1 MARPKKEKPVEGVNV
16 ILAERDA
23 EYAAKEKLLHATMT
37 DEQIEEAIEK
47 FGKIYS
53 QRKAEQLFT
62 KDWISPEQF
71 LNSKG
76 IDPAIKSS
84 PIQNITFIQLC
95 ELLNEYKNA

>member
-1 MARPKKEKPVEGVNV
+1 MARPKKVTEQEEPTPDAVEVF
-16 ILAERDA
+16 A
-23 EYAAKEKLLHATMT
+23 
-37 DEQIEEAIEK
+37 
-47 FGKIYS
+47 
-53 QRKAEQLFT
+53 

-84 PIQNITFIQLC
+84 PIQNVTFIQLC

>member
-1 MARPKKEKPVEGVNV
+1 MARPKKVTQQEEPEVKESFAKDE
-16 ILAERDA
+16 LTQLKAEN
-23 EYAAKEKLLHATMT
+23 EKLKKEIT
-37 DEQIEEAIEK
+37 DG
-47 FGKIYS
+47 FPDV
-53 QRKAEQLFT
+53 L
-62 KDWISPEQF
+62 DWSKKVNALSPEQF

>member
-1 MARPKKEKPVEGVNV
+1 MARPKKVTEKEEPKKELHIYTHVDVGELQPV
-16 ILAERDA
+16 
-23 EYAAKEKLLHATMT
+23 
-37 DEQIEEAIEK
+37 IES
-47 FGKIYS
+47 FH
-53 QRKAEQLFT
+53 

-71 LNSKG
+71 LISKG

>member
-1 MARPKKEKPVEGVNV
+1 MARPKKVTEKEEP
-16 ILAERDA
+16 I
-23 EYAAKEKLLHATMT
+23 AKKEDVLPPTPAIN
-37 DEQIEEAIEK
+37 DIETREEW
-47 FGKIYS
+47 
-53 QRKAEQLFT
+53 LFS

-84 PIQNITFIQLC
+84 PIQNVTFIQLC